1 MTEETTTPVDQTP
14 VDQAPVEEETTV
26 EETTVAEAP
35 AAVEEETTV
44 EEPAQ
49 EQPRLNLND
58 LAILVQAVDI
68 GSQAGAYKGNDLE
81 AIGAARN
88 RVAGFV
94 NINSPA
100 PTAPETSE

>member
-1 MTEETTTPVDQTP
+1 MTEETTTPV
-14 VDQAPVEEETTV
+14 EEETVV
-26 EETTVAEAP
+26 E
-35 AAVEEETTV
+35 
-44 EEPAQ
+44 

-81 AIGAARN
+81 AIGSARN
-88 RVAGFV
+88 RVAAFV

-100 PTAPETSE
+100 PTTPETSE

>member
-1 MTEETTTPVDQTP
+1 MTEETNTPAPVD
-14 VDQAPVEEETTV
+14 VEETTVEETTV

-81 AIGAARN
+81 AIGSARN

-100 PTAPETSE
+100 PATPETSE

>member
-1 MTEETTTPVDQTP
+1 MTEENN
-14 VDQAPVEEETTV
+14 
-26 EETTVAEAP
+26 VAEAP
-35 AAVEEETTV
+35 VAEEAVV
-44 EEPAQ
+44 E

-81 AIGAARN
+81 AIGSARN

-94 NINSPA
+94 NVNSPA
-100 PTAPETSE
+100 PAAPEASE

>member
-1 MTEETTTPVDQTP
+1 MTEETTTP

-26 EETTVAEAP
+26 EETETNVAEAP
-35 AAVEEETTV
+35 APVAEEPV
-44 EEPAQ
+44 AEEPAQ

-81 AIGAARN
+81 AIGSARN

-100 PTAPETSE
+100 PATPETSE